1 MSVSNSQT
9 LTISGQDLSRNG
21 SNRAPWED
29 AKANLKPS
37 TPSRKPKPVSI
48 TSYCSLSQEPVSFCK
63 VLSARRIF
71 MAYIDYSLL
80 YALNN

>member
-1 MSVSNSQT
+1 MSVSSSQT

-48 TSYCSLSQEPVSFCK
+48 TTERLLLQPVTEPVNF

-71 MAYIDYSLL
+71 VAYIDYCMLSTIT
-80 YALNN
+80 